1 MERYLYEVVLTPDAE
16 EIGVWNVSV
25 PDLDGCFT
33 CGDSFEEAIEMAVD
47 ALKTYV
53 GALIKGGDPVPRATF
68 GYAAGEG
75 ERVVV
80 VSFETDASYILNAVD
95 PCVAAEMLGVSRG
108 RVSQLI
114 RSGRLKSYQVGLFP
128 MVDVES
134 IEERLKNPPKAGRP
148 RKLMPV

>member
-1 MERYLYEVVLTPDAE
+1 MKHFIYEIILTPDYYD
-16 EIGVWNVSV
+16 GGYTVTV

-33 CGDSFEEAIEMAVD
+33 EGDTYEQAIEMAVD

-53 GALIKGGDPVPRATF
+53 GALIRDGDPVPKATF
-68 GYAAGEG
+68 GHIAGKD

-95 PCVAAEMLGVSRG
+95 PCIAAEMLGVSRG

-114 RSGRLKSYQVGLFP
+114 RSGQLKSYKVGLFP

-148 RKLMPV
+148 RKFAAV